1 MDTVFD
7 LYSICLLVVSLTMFV
22 IRYMREEPPVT
33 PYLVIASTCAV
44 GNFLGDNGGGVGA
57 LMLLVAASFLFL
69 ACLLYPRVKGAGRQ
83 DRAPELGRRLNT

>member
-1 MDTVFD
+1 MVTVFD
-7 LYSICLLVVSLTMFV
+7 LYSIGLLIVSLSMFV

-44 GNFLGDNGGGVGA
+44 GNYLGDNGGGMGA

-69 ACLLYPRVKGAGRQ
+69 GCVFYPRVAGKNARSQPGASIR
-83 DRAPELGRRLNT
+83 P

>member
-1 MDTVFD
+1 MVTVFD
-7 LYSICLLVVSLTMFV
+7 LYSIGLLIVSLTIFV

-44 GNFLGDNGGGVGA
+44 GNYLGDNGGGAGA

-69 ACLLYPRVKGAGRQ
+69 GCVFYPRVTRKRGPEQSGA
-83 DRAPELGRRLNT
+83 

>member
-1 MDTVFD
+1 MVTVFD
-7 LYSICLLVVSLTMFV
+7 LYSIGLLIVSLTMFV

-44 GNFLGDNGGGVGA
+44 GNYLGDNGGGMGA

-69 ACLLYPRVKGAGRQ
+69 GCVFYPRVAGRKPAGQ
-83 DRAPELGRRLNT
+83 PRA

>member
-1 MDTVFD
+1 MITVFD
-7 LYSICLLVVSLTMFV
+7 LYSIGLLVVSLAMFV

-44 GNFLGDNGGGVGA
+44 GNYLGEQGGGIGA

-69 ACLLYPRVKGAGRQ
+69 GCVFYPRMARGNRSEEA
-83 DRAPELGRRLNT
+83 

>member
-1 MDTVFD
+1 MITVFD
-7 LYSICLLVVSLTMFV
+7 IYSIGLLVVSLTMFV

-33 PYLVIASTCAV
+33 PYLVIACTCAV

-69 ACLLYPRVKGAGRQ
+69 GCLLYPRVSQA
-83 DRAPELGRRLNT
+83 RAPKPAAE